1 MEQVELRNYLES
13 STDTDNVAHVEAS
26 ALAPSCGDQ
35 RYKGY
40 ADWEF
45 TSSCRDINRM
55 HHQRLRAIERQLQ
68 YLLDKADEYQTHL
81 LYRHDNMQKEHFAHV
96 VPTFLRTCQPYFTY
110 LESTARS
117 FLPQH
122 TPPPMYIRSRL
133 LDFSQKL
140 CERLE
145 QLVLTYASFDF
156 LSLEETDPASVS
168 HFYIGK
174 CQIDSVGLSIYRYC
188 RLAPYL
194 AGVHTGL
201 YKRMRWNVERP
212 RESLQQEM
220 DGEMEGHPEEDW
232 PVAGKGRA
240 TETEYYFLCY
250 EDAPEEP
257 AEGGY
262 GEGKG
267 ETVAIG
273 NMVKM
278 WSIGQWIQ
286 TYPDPVRDDIYDW
299 VLCWVPQAR
308 YHRLLCLGGEE
319 PSACNATDC
328 LLGALFSQQSP
339 VEGPSRET
347 T

>member
-1 MEQVELRNYLES
+1 MEQWELKNYLES
-13 STDTDNVAHVEAS
+13 SPDTEGS

-35 RYKGY
+35 RYSTGY
-40 ADWEF
+40 PDWEF
-45 TSSCRDINRM
+45 TSSCQDINRM

-68 YLLDKADEYQTHL
+68 YLLDKADEYQANL
-81 LYRHDNMQKEHFAHV
+81 LYRYDILQREHFARV
-96 VPTFLRTCQPYFTY
+96 VPTFLRNCQPYFTY

-117 FLPQH
+117 TLPQR
-122 TPPPMYIRSRL
+122 TPLPMYIRSRL
-133 LDFSQKL
+133 LDFSQQL
-140 CERLE
+140 CARLE
-145 QLVLTYASFDF
+145 QLVLTYASFDC
-156 LSLEETDPASVS
+156 LSLEEAEPASVS
-168 HFYIGK
+168 HFCIGK

-194 AGVHTGL
+194 AGVYTGL

-212 RESLQQEM
+212 RESLQQET
-220 DGEMEGHPEEDW
+220 DGEMEGHPEEDK
-232 PVAGKGRA
+232 PVAGKERA
-240 TETEYYFLCY
+240 TNTEYYFLCY
-250 EDAPEEP
+250 EDVPEEP
-257 AEGGY
+257 AEVGD

-286 TYPDPVRDDIYDW
+286 TYPDPVSDDIYDW

>member
-1 MEQVELRNYLES
+1 
-13 STDTDNVAHVEAS
+13 
-26 ALAPSCGDQ
+26 
-35 RYKGY
+35 
-40 ADWEF
+40 
-45 TSSCRDINRM
+45 
-55 HHQRLRAIERQLQ
+55 
-68 YLLDKADEYQTHL
+68 
-81 LYRHDNMQKEHFAHV
+81 
-96 VPTFLRTCQPYFTY
+96 
-110 LESTARS
+110 
-117 FLPQH
+117 
-122 TPPPMYIRSRL
+122 
-133 LDFSQKL
+133 
-140 CERLE
+140 
-145 QLVLTYASFDF
+145 
-156 LSLEETDPASVS
+156 VS

-212 RESLQQEM
+212 R
-220 DGEMEGHPEEDW
+220 
-232 PVAGKGRA
+232 
-240 TETEYYFLCY
+240 
-250 EDAPEEP
+250 
-257 AEGGY
+257 GGD

-286 TYPDPVRDDIYDW
+286 TYPDPVRGDINDW
-299 VLCWVPQAR
+299 VLCWIPQAR

>member
-156 LSLEETDPASVS
+156 LSLEETDPAS
-168 HFYIGK
+168 
-174 CQIDSVGLSIYRYC
+174 
-188 RLAPYL
+188 
-194 AGVHTGL
+194 
-201 YKRMRWNVERP
+201 
-212 RESLQQEM
+212 
-220 DGEMEGHPEEDW
+220 
-232 PVAGKGRA
+232 
-240 TETEYYFLCY
+240 YFLCY